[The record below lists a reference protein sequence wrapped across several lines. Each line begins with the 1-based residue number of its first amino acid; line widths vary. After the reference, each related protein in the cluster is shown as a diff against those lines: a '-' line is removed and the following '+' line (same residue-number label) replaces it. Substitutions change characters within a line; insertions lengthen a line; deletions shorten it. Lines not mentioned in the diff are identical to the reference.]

1 MDSGST
7 SRWRRGAPV
16 GFVLFAAACAAR
28 PEAEPTPVVTG
39 PLPGDNYAY
48 VYQTGDAIRRHDT
61 RTGTD
66 ELVVAG
72 VGELLLAVASPSGSR
87 VAVALRQSQGS
98 RVVAIETE
106 TGSVTEVADDGQEAT
121 YTMAW
126 SRDGDALGVGV
137 RFDGGGGGVRVLD
150 ADGVVRDIGCR
161 ASNRFE
167 AWRSSSQAI
176 VHDDANF
183 YTVSTEGCATVATF
197 GKTGK
202 RDIAY
207 APNGRRVAFYQDRS
221 VQFTNRERPQIVPE
235 LWIASFD
242 GAGARVVA
250 DFQSRPRNSVWA
262 PNAGRIVYEV
272 VSRRWAN
279 TTHLVAYDIQGD
291 AFSYVAEEK
300 PLGVPN
306 DFAACWSPDSR
317 RFAHDRTYARSTGT
331 QAYTTRQVVVRDGTN
346 EQVVLDEV
354 IDLPPAQVVAN
365 RPDSCQWMGPE
376 HLLIATRRGH
386 RVVDVGD
393 GEVFEVPGD
402 RRVLAVVGF
411 AGVTE

>member
-1 MDSGST
+1 
-7 SRWRRGAPV
+7 
-16 GFVLFAAACAAR
+16 
-28 PEAEPTPVVTG
+28 
-39 PLPGDNYAY
+39 
-48 VYQTGDAIRRHDT
+48 
-61 RTGTD
+61 
-66 ELVVAG
+66 
-72 VGELLLAVASPSGSR
+72 
-87 VAVALRQSQGS
+87 
-98 RVVAIETE
+98 
-106 TGSVTEVADDGQEAT
+106 
-121 YTMAW
+121 
-126 SRDGDALGVGV
+126 
-137 RFDGGGGGVRVLD
+137 
-150 ADGVVRDIGCR
+150 
-161 ASNRFE
+161 
-167 AWRSSSQAI
+167 
-176 VHDDANF
+176 
-183 YTVSTEGCATVATF
+183 
-197 GKTGK
+197 
-202 RDIAY
+202 
-207 APNGRRVAFYQDRS
+207 VAFYQDRS
-221 VQFTNRERPQIVPE
+221 VQFTNREGPQIVPE

-300 PLGVPN
+300 SLGVPN
-306 DFAACWSPDSR
+306 DFGACWSPDSR

-365 RPDSCQWMGPE
+365 RPALCQWMGPGD
-376 HLLIATRRGH
+376 LLIETRRGH